1 MAGEIPRFQSSKLG
15 EGVMHLNT
23 EIKPVQSKRQAYCSL
38 GKIQALYLRLPLLRL
53 STFASNAGDW
63 DLIPGSGRFP
73 EAIHSSGL

>member
-1 MAGEIPRFQSSKLG
+1 
-15 EGVMHLNT
+15 MHLNT
-23 EIKPVQSKRQAYCSL
+23 EIKPVQSKKQAYFSL
-38 GKIQALYLRLPLLRL
+38 GKIQALYLSSLLRL